1 MFTPKDRCDNW
12 KLVVKRFPYSVTW
25 IGQSTISRCKSEFK
39 MLITRMCCTN
49 YVLLWDWLSVLH
61 TDSNPVLPRKALG
74 FLKNLGYSDSLVQ
87 NSLTCPQTSSL
98 TSFHGCVLIPALF
111 LCSFASCTHKV
122 LHTKVHGTIS
132 TVSHAQAARPDR
144 GDRGQGGGHGQL
156 PRNPGNLLLR
166 PPVSALG

>member
-1 MFTPKDRCDNW
+1 
-12 KLVVKRFPYSVTW
+12 
-25 IGQSTISRCKSEFK
+25 
-39 MLITRMCCTN
+39 MCCCEN
-49 YVLLWDWLSVLH
+49 DCLCHIH

-74 FLKNLGYSDSLVQ
+74 FLKNLGNRVYIVL

-98 TSFHGCVLIPALF
+98 SSFHGCVLIPALF

-122 LHTKVHGTIS
+122 LHSSKVHGTIS

-144 GDRGQGGGHGQL
+144 GARGQGGGHGQL